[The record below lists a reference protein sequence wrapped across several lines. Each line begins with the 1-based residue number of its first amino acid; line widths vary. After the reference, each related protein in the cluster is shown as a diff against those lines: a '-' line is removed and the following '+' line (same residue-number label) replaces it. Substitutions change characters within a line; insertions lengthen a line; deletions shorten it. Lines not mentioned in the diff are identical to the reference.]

1 MKKAALPTLLML
13 IIFFVNAALYA
24 ETLSEAKRK
33 ARNEGK
39 ATVLYFFSKH
49 CSYCRAMDHD
59 VFDDKEI
66 SDTLKKDVVYL
77 RIDVDKS
84 PGAARTCGVWAYPTT
99 LLLEST
105 GKRITQI
112 PGYVSK
118 SDFRKILS
126 YLKGKRYKTM
136 GLGDFLGAG
145 DRQ

>member
-1 MKKAALPTLLML
+1 
-13 IIFFVNAALYA
+13 
-24 ETLSEAKRK
+24 
-33 ARNEGK
+33 
-39 ATVLYFFSKH
+39 
-49 CSYCRAMDHD
+49 MDHD
-59 VFDDKEI
+59 VFGDKGI
-66 SDTLKKDVVYL
+66 GDTLKKDVVYL